1 MKIQFHKPHI
11 TQKELSIVS
20 ETIKSGWLTMGAI
33 TLEFEEK
40 FKNYIRSQFAISV
53 NSATAALH
61 LALNAIGVEKGDEV
75 IIPTNTFISTAEA
88 VLYSGAIPTL
98 CDIEGENP
106 LYLSQAKIYNS
117 SCSMGPCIRIDVS
130 EDDARQWT
138 IRAKIE
144 RDGDN
149 IYQEEISVSRIKR
162 SFTELI
168 NYLFQSQVFPYGV
181 VLLTGTGLVP
191 DDDFTLLPK
200 DLISINITGI
210 GTLKNQ
216 VLKV

>member
-1 MKIQFHKPHI
+1 
-11 TQKELSIVS
+11 
-20 ETIKSGWLTMGAI
+20 
-33 TLEFEEK
+33 
-40 FKNYIRSQFAISV
+40 
-53 NSATAALH
+53 
-61 LALNAIGVEKGDEV
+61 
-75 IIPTNTFISTAEA
+75 
-88 VLYSGAIPTL
+88 
-98 CDIEGENP
+98 
-106 LYLSQAKIYNS
+106 
-117 SCSMGPCIRIDVS
+117 MGPCIRIDVS